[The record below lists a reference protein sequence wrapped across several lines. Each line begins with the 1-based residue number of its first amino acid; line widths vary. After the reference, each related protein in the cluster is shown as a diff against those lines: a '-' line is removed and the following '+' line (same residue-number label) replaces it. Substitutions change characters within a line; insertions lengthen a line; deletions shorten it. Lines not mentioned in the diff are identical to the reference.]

1 MFIPFDLEEAP
12 NGQRQPLA
20 EAKPKASRLHAVL
33 GGDLATRYFFF
44 PKIPFI
50 FVFKSVLL

>member
-1 MFIPFDLEEAP
+1 MDSFSFMIVCVYMLLFMWQP

-33 GGDLATRYFFF
+33 AR
-44 PKIPFI
+44 PII
-50 FVFKSVLL
+50 EAQR